1 MDIFKEKVWPF
12 ALSTEIVIALV
23 ICKIDFVYSKA
34 LDTALTGIITIAALV
49 VGFFGTI
56 LTVIIG
62 IKNESKFA
70 RYVFE
75 RDKNKL
81 FLKYIRS
88 TLWLGIL
95 LMAFSVI
102 LYFAGDY
109 TIKYADKVLFYADA
123 WLLISFLA
131 CTYRSMNHMLK
142 LVFSTDADLTDNGQS
157 DLLSR
162 SSSEAAEAMRKDL
175 LEKQKEENN

>member
-12 ALSTEIVIALV
+12 ALSTGIVIALV
-23 ICKIDFVYSKA
+23 LFKIDFADSEA
-34 LDTALTGIITIAALV
+34 LDTALTGIITIAALI

-56 LTVIIG
+56 LPVIIG

-123 WLLISFLA
+123 WLFISFLA
-131 CTYRSMNHMLK
+131 CTYRGMNYMLK
-142 LVFSTDADLTDNGQS
+142 LVFSTDADLTKCDPHAR
-157 DLLSR
+157 DFSR
-162 SSSEAAEAMRKDL
+162 E
-175 LEKQKEENN
+175 

>member
-1 MDIFKEKVWPF
+1 MGIIKEKFWPF
-12 ALSTEIVIALV
+12 ALSTGIVIALV
-23 ICKIDFVYSKA
+23 IFKIDFADSKA
-34 LDTALTGIITIAALV
+34 LETALTGIITIAALI

-56 LTVIIG
+56 LPVIIG

-102 LYFAGDY
+102 FYFAGDNTITY
-109 TIKYADKVLFYADA
+109 TDKILFYAVV
-123 WLLISFLA
+123 WLFISFLT
-131 CTYRSMNHMLK
+131 CTYRGMNYMLK
-142 LVFSTDADLTDNGQS
+142 LVFSVDADLTDHGKS
-157 DLLSR
+157 DLLRR
-162 SSSEAAEAMRKDL
+162 SSSEGAEVMRKDL
-175 LEKQKEENN
+175 LEKQKEENI

>member
-1 MDIFKEKVWPF
+1 MDIIKEKFWPF
-12 ALSTEIVIALV
+12 ALSTGIVIALV
-23 ICKIDFVYSKA
+23 ICKIDFVNSEA
-34 LDTALTGIITIAALV
+34 LDPALTGIITIAALI

-56 LTVIIG
+56 LPVIIG

-88 TLWLGIL
+88 TLWIGIL

-123 WLLISFLA
+123 WLFISFLA
-131 CTYRSMNHMLK
+131 CIYRSMNHMLK
-142 LVFSTDADLTDNGQS
+142 LVFLTDADLTDKGES
-157 DLLSR
+157 DLLMR